1 MILEEFLVGEQKIER
16 MDKVGDVLEEVFSKV
31 LSQCMIIVGV
41 YEVVKLFNVDFDNVV
56 LCLLVVDEDDDRDVV
71 LQIYFILIQVFCC
84 ENDIN
89 ILCVSNL
96 GWLVEF
102 LFLEIDVGFVVSE
115 GVEQFLDLYCVL
127 VMNLY
132 LF

>member
-1 MILEEFLVGEQKIER
+1 